1 MCFHAAKPW
10 ALAVAC
16 ALLSASVA
24 PAKDGAPALEC
35 FSNAQT
41 RQQIAQH
48 RLVEPFL
55 AMQTARGAGQ
65 DDPIFARLCANGEG
79 YYYEIGLLRH
89 DGHTVK
95 VYVDAASG
103 KARLL
108 HVERQIP

>member
-1 MCFHAAKPW
+1 MCLRAAKPQ

-16 ALLSASVA
+16 ALLSAPLA
-24 PAKDGAPALEC
+24 LAKEGAPALEC

-48 RLVEPFL
+48 RLLEPFL

-65 DDPIFARLCANGEG
+65 GEAISARLCANGEG

-95 VYVDAASG
+95 VHVDAASG